1 MLLILFMLS
10 SSLLLSSYVIVVSL
24 SSLLLLMLLAA
35 ASIAAINPYFLRG
48 YGETGSRNC
57 NTTSDC
63 HKVPW
68 QCKRHAVRICWNV
81 AFTGPIPQRQ
91 RSSEL
96 FAFWNLNILF
106 LGYELMIDFHFYLN
120 SLDFCKQLV
129 RRDGND
135 VFFRLEILTAAGWSL
150 LQPSPRLVVFKRR
163 RSYQWY
169 LDYCACYML
178 ICILNFKHFLIL
190 PIL

>member
-1 MLLILFMLS
+1 
-10 SSLLLSSYVIVVSL
+10 
-24 SSLLLLMLLAA
+24 MLLAA

-96 FAFWNLNILF
+96 FAFWNLNIQF
-106 LGYELMIDFHFYLN
+106 LEYEYLN

-135 VFFRLEILTAAGWSL
+135 GC
-150 LQPSPRLVVFKRR
+150 QPSDFDGGLRLITSAAISETGGIQKAVTFIPMVPG
-163 RSYQWY
+163 
-169 LDYCACYML
+169 LLCML
-178 ICILNFKHFLIL
+178 ICILNVKHFLIL

>member
-1 MLLILFMLS
+1 
-10 SSLLLSSYVIVVSL
+10 
-24 SSLLLLMLLAA
+24 MLLAA

-106 LGYELMIDFHFYLN
+106 LGYELDPMRVSLSMATKRHQKLFGKLPFLFEIYLGKFPRISYVKFEYLMWCRPLFRSNAPHQRSPLNN
-120 SLDFCKQLV
+120 SLKPVDV
-129 RRDGND
+129 IPNND
-135 VFFRLEILTAAGWSL
+135 
-150 LQPSPRLVVFKRR
+150 
-163 RSYQWY
+163 
-169 LDYCACYML
+169 
-178 ICILNFKHFLIL
+178 NH
-190 PIL
+190 